1 MSISV
6 RHLQDN
12 SVHRICIVSEILSI
26 DSMLHVLSACIKCIT
41 ELYSLK
47 FSHIL
52 FFFTYLHLHSND
64 LLFIH
69 NFMYACSCMYA
80 FHIVDIWIDYL
91 LGVQYRFIHVFI
103 IHKQEIGP
111 YNTYSIYI
119 LNVPMETRYWPAIN
133 CFHHNGSQH

>member
-1 MSISV
+1 M
-6 RHLQDN
+6 
-12 SVHRICIVSEILSI
+12 SEILSI

-52 FFFTYLHLHSND
+52 FFFTYRYLHLHSND

-69 NFMYACSCMYA
+69 NFMYACTCMYA

-133 CFHHNGSQH
+133 CFHHNGSQHQTGEIYQ